1 MSKRGMENDIKMAYI
16 FCITIVLMQLK
27 FFLVVGMLEHPPSMI
42 FLAQGGIDLI
52 CSVAPS

>member
-1 MSKRGMENDIKMAYI
+1 MENDIKMAYI

-27 FFLVVGMLEHPPSMI
+27 FVFLVVGILEHPPSMI
-42 FLAQGGIDLI
+42 FLAQGGTDLI